1 MFKGVIPFVHR
12 KNKKMEEKFFIGI
25 DVSKEKFDVCVLWQG
40 QKICSEVFENIPKG
54 VKQLLKHLKQLD
66 NFELSDAV
74 FCMEQTGY
82 YCNHLLESLH
92 EQGAV
97 IWLESAVKIK
107 QVNKFNRAKSDR
119 IDAQMI
125 ALYASK
131 NQEDL
136 KKWEP
141 KREAVRQ
148 LKYLFALRSR
158 LVKQKSQLLVPLNEA
173 KEYVSKDLQK
183 IEMRLMKDAIKGIEK
198 ALEKTEKEI
207 DVLIGRDENICHQ
220 FKLLTSIDSI
230 GRVTAIYMI
239 IATNE
244 FKDFKCPK
252 KFACYSGVAPFEHTS
267 GSSLRGRT
275 RVSHYANKTI
285 KSLLHLAALS
295 SVGHSR
301 EMREFYLRKVSEGK
315 NKMSVINA
323 VRNKLVLRMFAV
335 IRDNRM
341 YEKGQKIE
349 LVKS

>member
-1 MFKGVIPFVHR
+1 MKE
-12 KNKKMEEKFFIGI
+12 NFFIGI
-25 DVSKEKFDVCVLWQG
+25 DVSKAKFDACVLHLG
-40 QKICSEVFENIPKG
+40 QTVLNAVFENNPKG
-54 VKQLLKHLKQLD
+54 VKQMLKHLKQLPD
-66 NFELSDAV
+66 FELTDAV

-82 YCNHLLESLH
+82 YCNHLLEGLH
-92 EQGAV
+92 QQDAV
-97 IWLESAVKIK
+97 IWLENAVKIK

-125 ALYASK
+125 AFYAYR
-131 NQEDL
+131 NHEDL

-158 LVKQKSQLLVPLNEA
+158 LILQKNQLLVPLKEA
-173 KEYVSKDLQK
+173 REYVSKDLQK
-183 IEMRLMKDAIKGIEK
+183 IEKRLMRDAIKGIEK

-207 DVLIGRDENICHQ
+207 DALIGKDESICHQ
-220 FKLLTSIDSI
+220 FKLLTSVSSV
-230 GRVTAIYMI
+230 GRITAIYMI

-244 FKDFKCPK
+244 FKDFQCPK

-267 GSSLRGRT
+267 GSSIRGKT

-285 KSLLHLAALS
+285 KSLLHLAAMS
-295 SVGHSR
+295 SVEHTR
-301 EMREFYLRKVSEGK
+301 EMREYYLRKVAEGK

-335 IRDNRM
+335 IRDNRV
-341 YEKGQKIE
+341 YEVGQKLE